1 MEKTMKWIA
10 AAAGAAAGLLTRM
23 PMALRLLVLL
33 MALDYLSGVGVA
45 LLGKSPKSE
54 GGALSSRAGFAGLA
68 RKAMILVIV
77 LLAPCS
83 ISSRGARPA
92 PARRRCFISSTNRFR
107 FWKMRCCSAYPCRS
121 GCGRRSTWRGSP
133 PTARRKKTRT
143 VECCRGAVA
152 AASRARRAQETFF
165 KERVDKFR
173 RVSYNIHVASL
184 VQKVNMR

>member
-23 PMALRLLVLL
+23 PTALRLLVLL

-77 LLAPCS
+77 LLAAVLDQLTGSAACTGAATMFYIVNESLS
-83 ISSRGARPA
+83 ILENAVLLGVPVPQRLRQALDVAGRAADCEKKKTMVGLLLRG
-92 PARRRCFISSTNRFR
+92 
-107 FWKMRCCSAYPCRS
+107 
-121 GCGRRSTWRGSP
+121 GGGRRTPRP
-133 PTARRKKTRT
+133 PRAGNFFQRK
-143 VECCRGAVA
+143 G
-152 AASRARRAQETFF
+152 
-165 KERVDKFR
+165 
-173 RVSYNIHVASL
+173 
-184 VQKVNMR
+184 

>member
-23 PMALRLLVLL
+23 PTALRLLVLL

-77 LLAPCS
+77 LLAAVLDQLTGSAACTGAATMFYIVNESLS
-83 ISSRGARPA
+83 ILENAVLLGVPVPQRLRQALDVARLAADSEKKKTKDGSMLP
-92 PARRRCFISSTNRFR
+92 
-107 FWKMRCCSAYPCRS
+107 
-121 GCGRRSTWRGSP
+121 GCGGRRTPRP
-133 PTARRKKTRT
+133 PRTGNFFQRK
-143 VECCRGAVA
+143 G
-152 AASRARRAQETFF
+152 
-165 KERVDKFR
+165 
-173 RVSYNIHVASL
+173 
-184 VQKVNMR
+184 

>member
-23 PMALRLLVLL
+23 PTALRLLVLL

-77 LLAPCS
+77 LLAAVLDQLTGSAACTGAATMFYIVNESLS
-83 ISSRGARPA
+83 ILENAVLLGVPVPQRLRQALDVARLAAEGKKQGRLNVAGVRWPPHPA
-92 PARRRCFISSTNRFR
+92 PA
-107 FWKMRCCSAYPCRS
+107 
-121 GCGRRSTWRGSP
+121 
-133 PTARRKKTRT
+133 ARRKLFSKKGLTNPA
-143 VECCRGAVA
+143 G
-152 AASRARRAQETFF
+152 
-165 KERVDKFR
+165 FR
-173 RVSYNIHVASL
+173 IIYTLHRWCT
-184 VQKVNMR
+184 K